1 VIEVDLKEPALEGAS
16 LPGRGGWACGDQ
28 AMLCVYYLE
37 DGRLKSM
44 DLAGAEPQLPER
56 AVWLDLLQ
64 PTSAEES
71 AIEQALGIEVPTREE
86 MKEIEASSRLYREDG
101 ALFMTATLLANA
113 DTETPES
120 TALTFILAG
129 NRLVTVRYLDPQPFR
144 SFTTFA
150 LRHPSACG
158 DGDAIFTGLLEAI
171 IDRIA
176 DILETV
182 GTDLD
187 RMSRDVFSRSSGET
201 SRDFQKLITRIG
213 RAGDLT
219 SKARESLVSIGR
231 LLAFAIQGS
240 QARGR
245 KGIGA
250 RLKTIGRDVVSLSDH
265 ASFLNNKVNFLL
277 DATLGMINIEQNA
290 IIKIFS
296 VAAVVFLPPTL
307 IASIYGMNFA
317 NMPELSTPFGYPLA
331 LALMVVSAILPYWYF
346 KRRGWL

>member
-1 VIEVDLKEPALEGAS
+1 
-16 LPGRGGWACGDQ
+16 
-28 AMLCVYYLE
+28 MLHVYYFE
-37 DGRLKSM
+37 NGRLKKA
-44 DLAGAEPQLPER
+44 DLTGTDLELPTR
-56 AVWLDLLQ
+56 TVWLDLLQ
-64 PTSAEES
+64 PSKAEEN
-71 AIEQALGIEVPTREE
+71 AIEAALGVEVPTREE

-101 ALFMTATLLANA
+101 ALFMTATLIAKA
-113 DTETPES
+113 DTEDPES
-120 TALTFILAG
+120 TAVTFILAG
-129 NRLVTVRYLDPQPFR
+129 ERLVTVRYLDPQPFR
-144 SFTTFA
+144 AFATYA
-150 LRHPSACG
+150 LRHPGAGS
-158 DGDAIFTGLLEAI
+158 DGDAVLAGLLEAI
-171 IDRIA
+171 IDRTA
-176 DILETV
+176 DILEAV
-182 GTDLD
+182 GADLD
-187 RMSRDVFSRSSGET
+187 RMSREVFSRSSRET

-245 KGIGA
+245 KAGGS
-250 RLKTIGRDVVSLSDH
+250 RLKTIGRDIISLSDY

-307 IASIYGMNFA
+307 IASIYGMNFTH
-317 NMPELSTPFGYPLA
+317 MPELGWPFGYPLA
-331 LALMVVSAILPYWYF
+331 LGLMVGSAILPYWYF

>member
-1 VIEVDLKEPALEGAS
+1 
-16 LPGRGGWACGDQ
+16 
-28 AMLCVYYLE
+28 MLHVYYFE
-37 DGRLKSM
+37 DGRLKSL
-44 DLAGAEPQLPER
+44 DLTGAELRLPER
-56 AVWLDLLQ
+56 TVWLDLLQ
-64 PTSAEES
+64 PTDAEEA
-71 AIEQALGIEVPTREE
+71 AIARALGVDVPTREE

-101 ALFMTATLLANA
+101 ALFMTATLVARA
-113 DTETPES
+113 DTEDPES

-129 NRLVTVRYLDPQPFR
+129 DRLVTVRYADPQPFR
-144 SFTTFA
+144 AFATYA
-150 LRHPSACG
+150 LRHPNACS
-158 DGDAIFTGLLEAI
+158 DGDAVFGGLLEAI
-171 IDRIA
+171 IDRTA
-176 DILETV
+176 DILEAV
-182 GTDLD
+182 GADLD
-187 RMSRDVFSRSSGET
+187 RMSREVFSRSSGET

-231 LLAFAIQGS
+231 LLAFAIQAH

-245 KGIGA
+245 KTGGS
-250 RLKTIGRDVVSLSDH
+250 RLKTVGRDVASLSDH

-317 NMPELSTPFGYPLA
+317 HMPELDWPFGYPLA
-331 LALMVVSAILPYWYF
+331 LALMIGSAILPYWYF

>member
-1 VIEVDLKEPALEGAS
+1 
-16 LPGRGGWACGDQ
+16 
-28 AMLCVYYLE
+28 MLHVYYLE
-37 DGRLKSM
+37 DGRLKSAE
-44 DLAGAEPQLPER
+44 LAGDELQLPER
-56 AVWLDLLQ
+56 TVWLDLLQ
-64 PTSAEES
+64 PTGAEEK
-71 AIEQALGIEVPTREE
+71 AIERALGVEVPTREE

-101 ALFMTATLLANA
+101 ALFMTATLVAKA

-129 NRLVTVRYLDPQPFR
+129 ARLVTVRYADPLPFR
-144 SFTTFA
+144 AFTTFA
-150 LRHPSACG
+150 LRHPNACG
-158 DGDAIFTGLLEAI
+158 DGDAVFTGLLEAI
-171 IDRIA
+171 IDRTA
-176 DILETV
+176 DVLEAV
-182 GTDLD
+182 GADLD
-187 RMSRDVFSRSSGET
+187 RMSRDVFSRTSSET

-219 SKARESLVSIGR
+219 SKARESLVSLGR

-250 RLKTIGRDVVSLSDH
+250 RLKTIGRDIVSLSDH

-317 NMPELSTPFGYPLA
+317 DMPELSSPFGYPLA

>member
-1 VIEVDLKEPALEGAS
+1 
-16 LPGRGGWACGDQ
+16 
-28 AMLCVYYLE
+28 MLHVFYLE
-37 DGRLKSM
+37 DGRLERVELT
-44 DLAGAEPQLPER
+44 DQEPALPER
-56 AVWLDLLQ
+56 TVWLDLLQ
-64 PTSAEES
+64 PTGAEE
-71 AIEQALGIEVPTREE
+71 ALIERALGVDVPTREE

-101 ALFMTATLLANA
+101 ALFMTATLVAKA
-113 DTETPES
+113 DTEAPES

-129 NRLVTVRYLDPQPFR
+129 ERLVTVRYADPLPFR
-144 SFTTFA
+144 AFTAFA
-150 LRHPSACG
+150 LRHPNACS
-158 DGDAIFTGLLEAI
+158 DGDAVLNGLLEAI
-171 IDRIA
+171 IDRTA
-176 DILETV
+176 DILEAV
-182 GTDLD
+182 GADLD
-187 RMSRDVFSRSSGET
+187 RMSQEVFSRSSSET
-201 SRDFQKLITRIG
+201 SRDFQKLIRRIG

-240 QARGR
+240 QTHGR
-245 KGIGA
+245 KGSGS

-317 NMPELSTPFGYPLA
+317 HMPELGWPFGYPLA
-331 LALMVVSAILPYWYF
+331 LALMIASAILPYWYF